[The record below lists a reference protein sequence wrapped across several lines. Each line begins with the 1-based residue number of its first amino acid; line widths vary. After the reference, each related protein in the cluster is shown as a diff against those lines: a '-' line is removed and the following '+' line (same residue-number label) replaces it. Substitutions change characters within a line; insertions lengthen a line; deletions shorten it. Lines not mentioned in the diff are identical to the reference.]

1 MKINTAEFIHSAPT
15 LADCKASALP
25 EFSFIGRS
33 NVGKSSLINLLAS
46 RKELA
51 RVSGTPGKTRL
62 INFFKINN
70 TWSLVDLPGYGY
82 ARVGKEQRAD
92 FNEAVADYIQ
102 NRENLRLMFVL
113 IDSRLEPQ
121 QIDRDFI
128 DWMDGRIVPFALV
141 FTKADKLSANSVNAN
156 VKRFTDTVF
165 AGRATLP
172 PIFISSVNTGQGRTE
187 ILALVAEYVAAG
199 RRKK

>member
-1 MKINTAEFIHSAPT
+1 MKINTADFIHSAPD
-15 LADCKASALP
+15 LASCKASALP
-25 EFSFIGRS
+25 EFGFIGRS

-46 RKELA
+46 RKALA

-70 TWSLVDLPGYGY
+70 AWTLVDLPGYGY

-102 NRENLRLMFVL
+102 NRENLKLMFVL

-121 QIDRDFI
+121 QIDRDFL

-141 FTKADKLSANSVNAN
+141 FTKADKQSKNQTQAN
-156 VKRFTDTVF
+156 VDRFNQTVF

-172 PIFISSVNTGQGRTE
+172 PQFISSVETGQGRNE
-187 ILALVAEYVAAG
+187 ILALVAEHMAAG
-199 RRKK
+199 RRK